1 MKENILELKRKFD
14 LISKKGYIKGIYNNP
29 NASGRTFEEEL
40 GLPMNK
46 ECEPDYKGIIEI
58 KTRRTYSKSPITLFS
73 AVPDRN
79 DNLEINRITN
89 TYGYPYKKDRRY
101 KCLYADIYG
110 NKLNFAGVKYQYK
123 LDIDRKEKKIYLCVY
138 DFNDYLIE
146 RKVYWS
152 FALLKE
158 RLLNKLKVMALVH
171 VWPNKIDGWNYFKYY
186 KMDFYVLKSFNKFI
200 KLIENGT
207 IKLQL
212 KIGVRTDKDNYGTV
226 YNHGCSFKI
235 SEEDLQELFYVYD
248 LKTNKLK

>member
-14 LISKKGYIKGIYNNP
+14 LISKKGYIKGIYNHP

-40 GLPMNK
+40 GLPINK
-46 ECEPDYKGIIEI
+46 ECVPDYKGIEI

-73 AVPDRN
+73 AVPDGE

-101 KCLYADIYG
+101 KCLYANIYG

-123 LDIDRKEKKIYLCVY
+123 LDIDRKEKRIYLCVY

-158 RLLNKLKVMALVH
+158 RLLHKLKVMTLVH

-200 KLIENGT
+200 KLIEAGK
-207 IKLQL
+207 IILDL
-212 KIGVRTDKDNYGTV
+212 KVDIYLDERNYGKL
-226 YNHGCSFKI
+226 YKHGCSFKI
-235 SEEDLQELFYVYD
+235 SEEDLRELFYVYD